1 MTIKEKKYLSDMMR
15 AISLIESFT
24 ANTRSYMEYTVDL
37 KTQSAVERQL
47 AIIGEALNQYDKQPE
62 RISLNNTRKIVGFRN
77 RIIHAYDSLDDTLVW
92 AIVDKM
98 STLKIESL
106 DKIHEAAKEFIAG
119 MDDRTVFAFYGPMGA
134 GKTTFIKAI
143 CEELGVEDV
152 INSPTFAIINEYR
165 SDTTGELIY
174 HFDFYRINKLS
185 EAEDIGTE
193 DYFYSGALCF
203 IEWPEKIDELLPG
216 DVVNVTIS
224 ENPDG
229 SRTVEVK

>member
-1 MTIKEKKYLSDMMR
+1 
-15 AISLIESFT
+15 
-24 ANTRSYMEYTVDL
+24 
-37 KTQSAVERQL
+37 
-47 AIIGEALNQYDKQPE
+47 
-62 RISLNNTRKIVGFRN
+62 
-77 RIIHAYDSLDDTLVW
+77 
-92 AIVDKM
+92 M
-98 STLKIESL
+98 STIKIESL

-119 MDDRTVFAFYGPMGA
+119 MDDRTVFAFY
-134 GKTTFIKAI
+134 
-143 CEELGVEDV
+143 EELGVEDV

>member
-1 MTIKEKKYLSDMMR
+1 M
-15 AISLIESFT
+15 
-24 ANTRSYMEYTVDL
+24 N
-37 KTQSAVERQL
+37 
-47 AIIGEALNQYDKQPE
+47 
-62 RISLNNTRKIVGFRN
+62 
-77 RIIHAYDSLDDTLVW
+77 
-92 AIVDKM
+92 
-98 STLKIESL
+98 TLKIESL
-106 DKIHEAAKEFIAG
+106 ETIRQTAHAFISQ
-119 MDDRTVFAFYGPMGA
+119 MDDRTVFAFHGNMGA

-203 IEWPEKIDELLPG
+203 IEWPEKIEELLPG
-216 DVVNVTIS
+216 DVVHVTIT
-224 ENPDG
+224 EEVDG
-229 SRTVEVK
+229 SRTVTID